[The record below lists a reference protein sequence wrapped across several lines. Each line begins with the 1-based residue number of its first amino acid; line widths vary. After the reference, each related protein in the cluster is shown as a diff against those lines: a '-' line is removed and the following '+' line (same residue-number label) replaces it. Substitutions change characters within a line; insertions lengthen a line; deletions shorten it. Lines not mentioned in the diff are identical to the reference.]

1 MSDLAL
7 DMVTKIAELKSIGA
21 TWAQIASVLG
31 EPNAGAAKA
40 KAKKLAR
47 EAQQTAIREAV
58 QHG

>member
-1 MSDLAL
+1 VTDLAL
-7 DMVTKIAELKSIGA
+7 DMVTKIAELKQIGA

-47 EAQQTAIREAV
+47 QAQRTAIREAAS
-58 QHG
+58 